1 MQSGT
6 GIADMTPMDIGAS
19 GTLVEAVGAGGGS
32 NQWEA
37 SGGVVPENIVNNPQ
51 AEEAQ
56 KKKNSKIRRKAQKAR
71 GEAVE
76 PKNKSKKK
84 YDPNWFEKPPPGK

>member
-6 GIADMTPMDIGAS
+6 GIADMVPMDTSAA

-56 KKKNSKIRRKAQKAR
+56 REKNRKIYEEAQIAR
-71 GEAVE
+71 GEVI
-76 PKNKSKKK
+76 PRSRSKKK
-84 YDPNWFEKPPPGK
+84 YNPTWFEEAPPGK